1 MFVGHYA
8 AAFALKGKEKS
19 TSLGML
25 FMAVQFVD
33 ILFFPFTLLGIERIK
48 LVENFTAVNN
58 FDLEFMPFTHSLLG
72 SLFWAMLFYL
82 LYRYFLAKNKV
93 NSKDIALVMALGV
106 LSHWFADLIAHTPD
120 LPIING
126 EPKFGFGLWRNKLL
140 TFLTEAGLL
149 VLTLF
154 YYLKKSQ
161 PVLPIGR
168 YAAIGLIGLL
178 IFASFMNFYVLPQET
193 NMVKLAL
200 SALLAYFAFAGLAFW
215 VDTKR
220 V

>member
-19 TSLGML
+19 ASLGML
-25 FMAVQFVD
+25 FIATQFVD
-33 ILFFPFTLLGIERIK
+33 ILFFPLTLLGVERIK

-72 SLFWAMLFYL
+72 SLFWAMMF
-82 LYRYFLAKNKV
+82 YFLFRNVIAIDKPNNKN
-93 NSKDIALVMALGV
+93 IALVMALGV
-106 LSHWFADLIAHTPD
+106 FSHWFADLIAHTPD

-140 TFLTEAGLL
+140 TFLTEATLL
-149 VLTLF
+149 MVSLY
-154 YYLKKSQ
+154 YYLKNTKAL
-161 PVLPIGR
+161 LPIGK
-168 YAAIGLIGLL
+168 YAAAGFTGLL

-193 NMVKLAL
+193 NLVKLAL
-200 SALLAYFAFAGLAFW
+200 SALFAYFTFAGLAFW
-215 VDTKR
+215 VDKKR
-220 V
+220 G